1 MIQLQIIFYFHRCNL
16 ISLGGTRITER
27 TKFSIVEIQEMFE
40 NYSEKKELTLEV
52 IHILIWT
59 LLSFKNRYEKKKLS
73 P

>member
-1 MIQLQIIFYFHRCNL
+1 M

-52 IHILIWT
+52 T
-59 LLSFKNRYEKKKLS
+59 F
-73 P
+73 

>member
-1 MIQLQIIFYFHRCNL
+1 MIQLHIIFYFHRCNL

-52 IHILIWT
+52 IH
-59 LLSFKNRYEKKKLS
+59 
-73 P
+73 